1 MTRALTVNTSNAF
14 IFPVVYFFYPE
25 TAYRSLE
32 EMDAI
37 FHKTRNIFTV
47 VGTAKNEPHRFGK
60 NGEMLI
66 DYEETEEHQRR
77 ASTAERRASVLSQN
91 QYDSEKGVHHENEKL
106 RGNPGGP
113 LPIGG
118 V

>member
-91 QYDSEKGVHHENEKL
+91 QYDSEKGVHHENEKF